1 MNDAL
6 LIFLDARGEIE
17 GWLQHQ
23 GGVIAAR
30 GRALEGLPPL
40 VDAETRRPIYV
51 AAIVPGE
58 TVALHWLEVPAGL
71 APAQAIAAA
80 RLMAAEVSAQPV
92 TDMHVAVGPE
102 QEERS
107 DRAVAL
113 VPALAMA
120 GWIGR
125 LQEQGLDPDLILP
138 EPLLLKRPNEG
149 YVRFDGGAMPIF
161 RGPNDAFSM
170 EPDLADLILGEAE
183 VETLDTEAFES
194 GLAAAISAPA
204 VNLRQGAFAKRRRWK
219 IEWKRLRR
227 LLALSLTLV
236 AVTLA
241 LHLTLILRYTYAAD
255 ALEREAERISARALP
270 PGTTVSDA
278 PAQLQERLASLGGG
292 NGASYGS
299 ISSAVFMAVRET
311 PNVEVATFVFDP
323 DRTARV
329 TIQGDSPASLT
340 AFQQRL
346 STGGLVAE
354 MGELRTGGGRPTAEI
369 RIRAQ

>member
-1 MNDAL
+1 VSEAL
-6 LIFLDARGEIE
+6 LIFLDARGEME
-17 GWLQHQ
+17 RWLQLRD
-23 GGVIAAR
+23 GGIAAR
-30 GRALEGLPPL
+30 GQALESLPGL
-40 VDAETRRPIYV
+40 VDPETRRPLYV

-58 TVALHWLEVPAGL
+58 TVSLHWLEVPAGL
-71 APAQAIAAA
+71 APAQAVAAA
-80 RLMAAEVSAQPV
+80 RLMAAEVSAQSGI
-92 TDMHVAVGPE
+92 DMHVAVGPE
-102 QEERS
+102 QEEKS

-113 VPALAMA
+113 VPALSMA

-138 EPLLLKRPNEG
+138 EPLLLKRPHEG
-149 YVRFDGGAMPIF
+149 YVRFDGGAMPVF

-170 EPDLADLILGEAE
+170 EPDLAELIVAERE
-183 VETLDTEAFES
+183 VETLGTEAFET
-194 GLAAAISAPA
+194 GLAAAIADPA
-204 VNLRQGAFAKRRRWK
+204 VNLRQGSFAKRRRWK

-227 LLALSLTLV
+227 LFALSLTIV

-241 LHLTLILRYTYAAD
+241 LHLALILRYTYAAD

-270 PGTTVSDA
+270 PGTAVADA
-278 PAQLQERLASLGGG
+278 PTQLRDRLASLGG

-299 ISSAVFMAVRET
+299 LSSGLFMAVRET
-311 PNVEVATFVFDP
+311 PNVEITSLVFDP

-329 TIQGDSPASLT
+329 TVQGDSPASLT
-340 AFQQRL
+340 TLQQRI

-354 MGELRTGGGRPTAEI
+354 MGELRTGGGRPTAEF

>member
-1 MNDAL
+1 VNDAI
-6 LIFLDARGEIE
+6 LIFLGVRGEIE
-17 GWLQHQ
+17 GWLQLRD
-23 GGVIAAR
+23 GGIAAR
-30 GRALEGLPPL
+30 GPALEGLPGL
-40 VDAETRRPIYV
+40 VDPETRRPIYV

-102 QEERS
+102 EEGRS

-138 EPLLLKRPNEG
+138 EPLLLKRPVES

-170 EPDLADLILGEAE
+170 EPDLAELIVADRE
-183 VETLDTEAFES
+183 VETLDAEAFES
-194 GLAAAISAPA
+194 GLSAAIADPA

-227 LLALSLTLV
+227 LLALSLTLI

-270 PGTTVSDA
+270 PGTTVSNA
-278 PAQLQERLASLGGG
+278 SAQLQERLASLGG

-299 ISSAVFMAVRET
+299 ISSALFMAVRET
-311 PNVEVATFVFDP
+311 PNVEITGLTFDP

-329 TIQGDSPASLT
+329 TVQGDSPASLT
-340 AFQQRL
+340 SLQQRV
-346 STGGLVAE
+346 SSGGLVAE
-354 MGELRTGGGRPTAEI
+354 MGELRTGGGRPTAEF